1 MITRRVDR
9 FLAATTND
17 LFNNT
22 DLRQAPGPGAVSI
35 WAASDQNDG
44 TINVRVG
51 GVSYAQA
58 NVIPNTAP
66 RSTEVASLRSPI
78 SRRSSL
84 SSSRREITLSVWRKT
99 RSVRRQTSAA
109 DRLRPSSR

>member
-9 FLAATTND
+9 VLAVSTND

-44 TINVRVG
+44 TINVRIG

-58 NVIPNTAP
+58 NTIPNRGTNAP
-66 RSTEVASLRSPI
+66 ITENDEAPIALAPVRGGELINVDYTEVTAATARFLA
-78 SRRSSL
+78 
-84 SSSRREITLSVWRKT
+84 VW
-99 RSVRRQTSAA
+99 AG
-109 DRLRPSSR
+109 L

>member
-9 FLAATTND
+9 VLALSTND

-44 TINVRVG
+44 TINVRIG

-58 NVIPNTAP
+58 NTIPNRGTNAQITENNEAP
-66 RSTEVASLRSPI
+66 IALAPVRGGELINVDYTEVTAATARFLA
-78 SRRSSL
+78 
-84 SSSRREITLSVWRKT
+84 VW
-99 RSVRRQTSAA
+99 AGI
-109 DRLRPSSR
+109 